1 MKTISD
7 GMNLLLFDV
16 LIEEFFDAL
25 FGLLVDSI
33 TESWVDIKDSSVD
46 WKDFGVDVLFV
57 SVVDFVVVFSGP
69 ATFKVKTGDLK
80 MRQSLLWPFFDHFW

>member
-1 MKTISD
+1 MKTISN
-7 GMNLLLFDV
+7 GMNLLPFDF
-16 LIEEFFDAL
+16 LIEEFFDL
-25 FGLLVDSI
+25 LVGLLVDSM
-33 TESWVDIKDSSVD
+33 TESVD
-46 WKDFGVDVLFV
+46 WKDLGVDVLFV